1 MKQVRINIR
10 SLANSASIRT
20 EKRNGRDLII
30 VPSATLPDNVV
41 MNGIMYPADEIAKG
55 YMTLDRTPAP
65 LGHPTVNGM
74 FVSASDPEGINLG
87 YVGAWNENVRQDGGR
102 VLMDKVIDIEVANRT
117 ENGKRLL
124 KAIENKKPI
133 HTSTGLLAEME
144 DVENA
149 EGYKRIAR
157 NMYFDHD
164 AILLDEEGAAKP
176 SQGVGM
182 MVNSNGETLEVV
194 NSTLEALEEEI
205 DWAGMRL
212 VDALERK
219 GRVSAWERI
228 KTAIMEAMLAPERTN
243 DNTGKEEHMSAEMQ
257 KQIEDLGKQV
267 TDLSTVVSGLD
278 VAKVVGDALA
288 NALKPILEATEK
300 AQNAEKVKQDAEKLE
315 LVNKVVKANLL
326 TEAIAN
332 TLAVEALR
340 ELATKTVPGKATG
353 LVNAMGGTTD
363 SDEFADMDLNKLMEA
378 K

>member
-278 VAKVVGDALA
+278 VAKVVGDAVA